1 MLANTMISLIV
12 IKASCQLCLQEI
24 FQYARTLLF
33 YVFNKQSK
41 ANSESSLILSPGQ
54 QQVLN

>member
-12 IKASCQLCLQEI
+12 INASCQLCLQEF

-41 ANSESSLILSPGQ
+41 ANSERAQILSPGQ
-54 QQVLN
+54 QPVLN